1 EQLPEPHTLSDVV
14 REFLYW
20 DWLYQ
25 MRNVAAEELDPG
37 GYGDNDRYYIYDRQ
51 DYLEGKLATIQAVN
65 RQEAIDVCKWVLE
78 EERFHDRELTDRI
91 ILNLVGECA
100 DA

>member
-1 EQLPEPHTLSDVV
+1 
-14 REFLYW
+14 LYW

>member
-1 EQLPEPHTLSDVV
+1 MRKLCKLYRQKINVFAGILPGSCTQS
-14 REFLYW
+14 
-20 DWLYQ
+20 
-25 MRNVAAEELDPG
+25 
-37 GYGDNDRYYIYDRQ
+37 
-51 DYLEGKLATIQAVN
+51 
-65 RQEAIDVCKWVLE
+65 